1 MATQWQIA
9 FRGTIGAQ
17 AVVAGCGIAWYLLGR
32 PQSGWA
38 HPLFFW
44 FSPGLSGQLNI
55 IPYTDAPFVK
65 FSAATDDPSDFSC
78 FGSMAF
84 RRGAMYFG
92 GFEHHLN
99 FYSVD
104 HAPNPIILMGLVDL
118 GLGLGLGWTPGR
130 YKCFSSLQIR
140 TDDVVT
146 KPLAL
151 IDSDELSEA
160 IADSTDSL
168 AESNTDPAWIV

>member
-17 AVVAGCGIAWYLLGR
+17 AVV
-32 PQSGWA
+32 
-38 HPLFFW
+38 
-44 FSPGLSGQLNI
+44 
-55 IPYTDAPFVK
+55 TDAPFVK

-78 FGSMAF
+78 FGAMAF
-84 RRGAMYFG
+84 RRGR
-92 GFEHHLN
+92 FEHHLN